1 MNLSEQLKA
10 KGWTVKDAA
19 EFFGVSRQKLHSVLV
34 ESVPTN
40 LWVCAVNGIPKFAAS
55 MKKKH
60 PKKKKQNAVAS
71 GETCKEIQSLS
82 EFECGDIVIASKYI
96 GIIDE
101 GEEGVITEIKGKGAN
116 VLLEISFHSGA
127 DKEWFPLD
135 YFYNHFGTTGLNI
148 NSAAGVGANV

>member
-19 EFFGVSRQKLHSVLV
+19 EFFGVSRQKLHSVLA
-34 ESVPTN
+34 EAMPTN
-40 LWVCAVNGIPKFAAS
+40 LWVCAVNGMPKFVAS
-55 MKKKH
+55 MKH
-60 PKKKKQNAVAS
+60 QHVKKKKQKATSS
-71 GETCKEIQSLS
+71 GESSNQNQSSS

-101 GEEGVITEIKGKGAN
+101 GEEGVITEIKWKGADTF
-116 VLLEISFHSGA
+116 LEISFRSGVY
-127 DKEWFPLD
+127 KESFPLD